1 MTDHSVT
8 QLLHQWSSGDQ
19 QALERLTPVVYDEL
33 RQLAARIFYRE
44 SAGHTLQPTALVNE
58 AFHHLVGMNVNVED
72 RGHFFALSA
81 RLMRR
86 ILVDYARTRNAQKRG
101 GDAVR
106 VTFNEERDAGTDS
119 STDVLALDMA
129 ISELNEF
136 DSRKA
141 EILELHYFAGLTYRE
156 VSEVMSLSESTVHK
170 ELRTAKAWL
179 KRKLS

>member
-1 MTDHSVT
+1 MSDPSVT
-8 QLLHQWSSGDQ
+8 QLLHQWSSGDPG
-19 QALERLTPVVYDEL
+19 ALDQLTPVVYDEL

-58 AFHHLVGMNVNVED
+58 AFHQLVGMNVSVQD

-86 ILVDYARTRNAQKRG
+86 ILVDYARNRNAQKRG

-106 VTFNEERDAGTDS
+106 VTFNEEQEAGSDA

-129 ISELNEF
+129 ISELNGF

-141 EILELHYFAGLTYRE
+141 KILELHYFAGLTYSE

-170 ELRTAKAWL
+170 QLRLAKAWL